1 MTSFV
6 LPPLSLKS
14 RITLATLC
22 ILLASL
28 WALSFF
34 AGQAL
39 RRDMERLLGE
49 QQLSAVSWV
58 GIQVNSELETRFK
71 ALEKKAAAL
80 SIAMR
85 TGPDAMQSVL
95 DQSPILQMLFNAG
108 SVAYRI
114 DDQILAEVHVVA
126 DRRDVNYMAIDT
138 VAAEIKQGRRSINLS
153 GLTANPRTPIVA
165 MIVPITD
172 ETGVVIGALAGEIN
186 LTIPNFLGQITD
198 SRYGRTGGY
207 LLVVPQERL
216 VLMATDKSR
225 ILERLPAAGAIP
237 LIDRFMTG
245 YEGYGVVVNPVGVEV
260 LASAKGVPVAGW
272 YVATLLPTEEAFEP
286 FREMQQRMRMITLL
300 LAVLAAG
307 VTWWILKI
315 QLSPLRRTAKA
326 LTAMSNMSNDSQ
338 LIRPLPS
345 GRNDEI
351 GQVISG
357 FNRLVETLGKR
368 ETALQDTEWKFRAL
382 FEKGPI
388 GVAYHEMIY
397 DDQGKPVDYRFL
409 DANEAYNNLTGV
421 DPRGKT
427 VKQIFPEIDQDP
439 FNWIGTFG
447 RVARTGE
454 QIRVE
459 QYFQSNGCWYDIVA
473 YQYKPD
479 QFVAAFLNITE
490 RKRAESA
497 LHDSEMKLEAI
508 FNASPAA
515 MSVADANNDFRTVS
529 VNMAWERQFRRQR
542 QDVLGQNAQEM
553 GLWANAADRDRFLA
567 ALSYSGCVNGMEAEL
582 LAGDG
587 QRMLCVI
594 SSLVT
599 EIHGNRLQLMMAV
612 DITERRRIENEIQA
626 LNHELEERV
635 ASRTEQ
641 LSSANAELAAS
652 LENLHRAQDEL
663 LRTEKLASLGA
674 LVAGIA
680 HELNTPIGNA
690 VTVATTLV
698 DLQKAF
704 SGQIETGLSRAV
716 LREFVDDVG
725 EAGQILDRNLHRAVE
740 LVGSFKQLAV
750 DQSSYQRRRF
760 ELHALVHEILLA
772 MGPAVRKTSYT
783 VCDEVQTGLVL
794 DSYPGPLGQILMNL
808 INNALIHAFE
818 GKETGT
824 VRIQA
829 QALEPGLVIVSV
841 NDDGCGI
848 PVEHQKRIFDPF
860 FTTRLGQG
868 GSGLGLHIV
877 FNLVV
882 DLLGGRIDVASEP
895 GKGCVFSMRLPL
907 VAPQA
912 KVLN

>member
-22 ILLASL
+22 ILLVSL

-34 AGQAL
+34 ASRAL
-39 RRDMERLLGE
+39 RKDMERLLGE
-49 QQLSAVSWV
+49 QQLSTVSLV
-58 GIQVNSELETRFK
+58 GVQVNSELETRFK
-71 ALEKKAAAL
+71 ALEKKAAAS
-80 SIAMR
+80 SIAIR
-85 TGPDAMQSVL
+85 TGPEAMQAVL

-108 SVAYRI
+108 AVAYGI
-114 DDQILAEVHVVA
+114 DGQIVAQFPEVA
-126 DRRDVNYMAIDT
+126 DRRDINYMEIDA
-138 VAAEIKQGRRSINLS
+138 VAHAVKQGRSTISLP
-153 GLTANPRTPIVA
+153 GLGANPKTPIFA

-172 ETGVVIGALAGEIN
+172 ETGAVIGALAGEIN

-207 LLVVPQERL
+207 LLVVPHERL
-216 VLMATDKSR
+216 VLMATDRSR
-225 ILERLPAAGAIP
+225 ILEKLPDAGAIP
-237 LIDRFMTG
+237 LIDRFIAG
-245 YEGYGVVVNPVGVEV
+245 FEGYGVVVNPLGVEV
-260 LASAKGVPVAGW
+260 LASAKGIPAAGW
-272 YVATLLPTEEAFEP
+272 YVAALLPTEEAFAP
-286 FREMQQRMRMITLL
+286 IREMQQRMRMTTLL
-300 LAVLAAG
+300 LTVIAAG
-307 VTWWILKI
+307 MTWWILKI
-315 QLSPLRRTAKA
+315 QLSPLLRTAKA
-326 LTAMSNMSNDSQ
+326 LAAMSNASQ
-338 LIRPLPS
+338 FMRPLPS
-345 GRNDEI
+345 KRNDEI
-351 GQVISG
+351 GQVIAG
-357 FNRLVETLGKR
+357 FNRLLETLGKR

-388 GVAYHEMIY
+388 GVAYHQMIY
-397 DDQGKPVDYRFL
+397 DNQGNPIDYRFL
-409 DANEAYNNLTGV
+409 DANEAYKNLTGV

-427 VKQIFPEIDQDP
+427 VRQIFPEIDKDP

-459 QYFQSNGCWYDIVA
+459 QYFESNGCWYDCVA

-479 QFVAAFLNITE
+479 QFVAAFMNITE

-542 QDVLGQNAQEM
+542 QDVLGQNAQDM
-553 GLWANAADRDRFLA
+553 GLWADPADRDRFIA
-567 ALSYSGCVNGMEAEL
+567 ALSNSDSVNDMEAEL
-582 LAGDG
+582 LTGDG
-587 QRMLCVI
+587 QRLLCVI
-594 SSLVT
+594 SSLIT

-626 LNHELEERV
+626 LNVELEERV
-635 ASRTEQ
+635 ARRTEQ
-641 LSSANAELAAS
+641 LSGANAELAAS
-652 LENLHRAQDEL
+652 LESLHRAQDEL

-690 VTVATTLV
+690 VTVASTLV
-698 DLQKAF
+698 DLQKKF
-704 SGQIETGLSRAV
+704 FTQIETGLSRAV
-716 LREFVDDVG
+716 LKEFVDDVG

-750 DQSSYQRRRF
+750 DQSSYQRRSF
-760 ELHALVHEILLA
+760 DLHGLVHEILLA

-783 VCDEVQTGLVL
+783 VCDDVQPGLVL

-841 NDDGCGI
+841 SDDGRGI

-895 GKGCVFSMRLPL
+895 GKGSVFSMRLPL
-907 VAPQA
+907 SAPQA
-912 KVLN
+912 KALS